1 MEYEEYLKI
10 DSGLNE
16 LTEGRKLKKSHLLQ
30 LNFFPY
36 WGIMKYGVPQGS
48 IPGPVLFII

>member
-10 DSGLNE
+10 GSGLNE

-30 LNFFPY
+30 LNLFSY
-36 WGIMKYGVPQGS
+36 WGTMKNGVPQGS
-48 IPGPVLFII
+48 IPGTVLFII